1 VCGCV
6 SLPRAAAKIEIR
18 VLEQI
23 RDIVDDGQDLCVR
36 MLDWFD
42 YHGHICLTFD
52 MLGLSVFDFLRDNQY
67 HPYPLFQV
75 RHISYQLIKAVKYL
89 HRTRLT
95 HTDLKPEN
103 ILFTSSEFDIYYDA
117 RKKQDVRVVK
127 NSDVRLIDFGSA
139 TFDDEHHSTVVS
151 TRHYRAP
158 EVILEL
164 GWSHPCDL
172 WSIGCIMFEL
182 YRGHTL
188 FQTHDNLEHLAMME
202 AILGPLPP
210 RFARETRKSK
220 YFWHGQ
226 LDWDPESPDGKYVK
240 EHCRKLKRYM
250 LSADQ
255 EHEQLFEVIQQLLVY
270 EPRKRMTASDALKLP
285 FFAPLTR
292 NSHSTVQSKHS
303 LSSQGSS
310 SSETE

>member
-158 EVILEL
+158 EVILGE
-164 GWSHPCDL
+164 
-172 WSIGCIMFEL
+172 
-182 YRGHTL
+182 RGVQHHKHVSASC
-188 FQTHDNLEHLAMME
+188 QVYM
-202 AILGPLPP
+202 
-210 RFARETRKSK
+210 
-220 YFWHGQ
+220 
-226 LDWDPESPDGKYVK
+226 
-240 EHCRKLKRYM
+240 YM
-250 LSADQ
+250 LPHFSYVVLDSIYR
-255 EHEQLFEVIQQLLVY
+255 LGMLYL
-270 EPRKRMTASDALKLP
+270 D
-285 FFAPLTR
+285 
-292 NSHSTVQSKHS
+292 
-303 LSSQGSS
+303 
-310 SSETE
+310 